1 MVCAACSA
9 SLCGSRMHGMYVQQR
24 ELIDGWCGGGG
35 AGLELRLQAADQTSD
50 QSVEAAERLR
60 EEMQTIRKQQ
70 VRSRCHQIN
79 GE

>member
-1 MVCAACSA
+1 MV
-9 SLCGSRMHGMYVQQR
+9 GV
-24 ELIDGWCGGGG
+24 IDGG

-70 VRSRCHQIN
+70 VRSRCHQMESRNACVCRPLNWFIPTYTVTS
-79 GE
+79 